1 MRPVAGDLIMSQET
15 RTRFHKLHICS
26 QAYCWA
32 PKIGER
38 KNMKKALLVSI
49 ILLSMLALTI
59 VPMTRSTTGIPNLKY
74 EVSPIQEQFE
84 EAADFSTPIDPVG
97 TYVPWDVDIVN
108 AENYLDGG
116 DGIYVAIIDTGLVSN
131 WASFVAPTATI
142 RTDLGKGWSYDVV
155 WNGIDDFDWTPNS
168 TRGFITKAYEG
179 SGHGTHVTC
188 EIVGYQRSTIG
199 VEPHIVQGVA
209 PKATI
214 IPILGLDTW
223 LVDCPDPNYPGYH
236 AGKVLFRGGDDW
248 MLTSAIYYVA
258 SLAEDNGWKIICS
271 NSWGSSEPSPA
282 IREAIDYAISK
293 GVIFVFSA
301 GNSGMAGMGWP
312 GAYPEVISAAGGGW
326 TMQYLGYAPDQLGL
340 YPPSTT
346 TNPYRWYLT
355 DVPEKLNTK
364 NNPIEQIYGVPNNY
378 YDNNWQIYLATL
390 SGRPNAALGQSW
402 KDLDVCAPGCY
413 VVGPYKPEAAW
424 DAVHNVWANLW
435 APTAY
440 YGLWGTSMAAPHVA
454 GVAAIV
460 AQNYPTFNQA
470 DMEYVL
476 KKGASRIPLSS
487 NTKWLY
493 DQFYGVEFPNN
504 DHDAGAGWLTVDNA
518 LKTASVYHK

>member
-1 MRPVAGDLIMSQET
+1 
-15 RTRFHKLHICS
+15 
-26 QAYCWA
+26 
-32 PKIGER
+32 
-38 KNMKKALLVSI
+38 MKKALLVYI
-49 ILLSMLALTI
+49 MLISMLAVTI
-59 VPMTRSTTGIPNLKY
+59 VPMTRSTAYIPNLKY

-84 EAADFSTPIDPVG
+84 EEATGEPLPLEPGYYLGYDI
-97 TYVPWDVDIVN
+97 DIVN
-108 AENYLDGG
+108 AEYVANGG
-116 DGIYVAIIDTGLVSN
+116 EGIYVAIIDTGLVWN
-131 WASFVAPTATI
+131 WYNFLPPTANI

-155 WNGIDDFDWTPNS
+155 WNSVISDFDWTPNS

-188 EIVGYQRSTIG
+188 EVVGYQRSTIG
-199 VEPHIVQGVA
+199 VAPHIVQGVA

-223 LVDCPDPNYPGYH
+223 LVNCPDLTYPGYH
-236 AGKVLFRGGDDW
+236 AGRVLFRGGDDW
-248 MLTSAIYYVA
+248 MLCSAIDYVA
-258 SLAEDNGWKIICS
+258 YLAETYGYKIICS

-282 IREAIDYAISK
+282 IRASIDNAITK

-301 GNSGMAGMGWP
+301 GNRGEAGMGWP
-312 GAYPEVISAAGGGW
+312 GAYPEVISAAAGGW
-326 TMQYLGYAPDQLGL
+326 TMQNLG
-340 YPPSTT
+340 YPPS
-346 TNPYRWYLT
+346 NPPSPYRWYLS

-378 YDNNWQIYLATL
+378 YDNNWQIYLATF
-390 SGRPNAALGQSW
+390 SGRPNAALGQTW

-424 DAVHNVWANLW
+424 SGTAWVNLN
-435 APTAY
+435 AATAY
-440 YGLWGTSMAAPHVA
+440 YGLWGTSMSAPHVA

-518 LKTASVYHK
+518 LKAASVYHK

>member
-1 MRPVAGDLIMSQET
+1 V
-15 RTRFHKLHICS
+15 
-26 QAYCWA
+26 

-49 ILLSMLALTI
+49 ILLLMLALTF
-59 VPMTRSTTGIPNLKY
+59 VPMTRCAAPLPNLKY
-74 EVSPIQEQFE
+74 NVTSIHEQFVE
-84 EAADFSTPIDPVG
+84 DADFTTPGDPVG

-108 AENYLDGG
+108 AENYLNGG
-116 DGIYVAIIDTGLVSN
+116 EGIYVAIIDTGLVWN
-131 WASFVAPTATI
+131 WPLFVAPTANI
-142 RTDLGKGWSYDVV
+142 RTDLGRGWSYDVV
-155 WNGIDDFDWTPNS
+155 WNPAINDFDFTPNPA
-168 TRGFITKAYEG
+168 RGFITKAYEG

-199 VEPHIVQGVA
+199 VDPHIVQGVA

-223 LVDCPDPNYPGYH
+223 LVDCPDPDYPGYH

-258 SLAEDNGWKIICS
+258 SLAEDNGWKIIVN

-301 GNSGMAGMGWP
+301 GNRGEAGMGWP
-312 GAYPEVISAAGGGW
+312 GAYPEVISAAAGGW
-326 TMQYLGYAPDQLGL
+326 TMQMVG
-340 YPPSTT
+340 YPPS
-346 TNPYRWYLT
+346 NPPSPYRWYLS
-355 DVPEKLNTK
+355 DVPEKLNT
-364 NNPIEQIYGVPNNY
+364 NDALG
-378 YDNNWQIYLATL
+378 NNWQIYLAEF
-390 SGRPNAALGQSW
+390 SGRPNPDLGQSW
-402 KDLDVCAPGCY
+402 KDLDVCVPGCY

-424 DAVHNVWANLW
+424 SGTAWVNLN

-440 YGLWGTSMAAPHVA
+440 YGLWGTSMSAPHVV

-460 AQNYPTFNQA
+460 AQNYPYFNQA
-470 DMEYVL
+470 NMEYVL
-476 KKGASRIPLSS
+476 KKAASITPLSS
-487 NTKWLY
+487 DTKFVY
-493 DQFYGVEFPNN
+493 DPFYGPYFTWN
-504 DHDAGAGWLTVDNA
+504 DHDYGSGWLTVNYALFNA
-518 LKTASVYHK
+518 YVYTRVGGPGKVPT